1 MAGERRTRAEKS
13 RAQIHRQEGLSYS
26 FHAQQGIQIG
36 ASSVDEVSGKSP
48 KAATK
53 RPKPV
58 IRELFAYDVHLI
70 YKDLIKTVVIAGVIL
85 LALVGVRVGLQ

>member
-26 FHAQQGIQIG
+26 FHAQQGVQIG
-36 ASSVDEVSGKSP
+36 TSSGDELISKSA
-48 KAATK
+48 KAAK

-58 IRELFAYDVHLI
+58 ITEMFAYDVHLI
-70 YKDLIKTVVIAGVIL
+70 YKDLIKTVLIASFLVLVVI
-85 LALVGVRVGLQ
+85 GVRVGLQ